1 MLNQQLRKD
10 ITKIVFRYL
19 DPTKDKIFIFGSRA
33 IGENRKFSDVD
44 LGIISKRKIPYM
56 LISDLEEAFEE
67 SDIPYKVEIVDFSTV
82 SKRFKNLALKKIVS
96 LN

>member
-1 MLNQQLRKD
+1 MLDKKFTNEMK
-10 ITKIVFRYL
+10 KIVFRYL
-19 DPTKDKIFIFGSRA
+19 DSRKDKVFIFGSRA
-33 IGENRKFSDVD
+33 LGDNRKFSDVD

-56 LISDLEEAFEE
+56 LISDLEEALEE